1 MAIGTDYYREKIY
14 KSLKNTNTRKLQRIC
29 RLFNI
34 NYKNKSDED
43 MRNAIADKVMKQDTT
58 GRVVFKLVIDIMR

>member
-14 KSLKNTNTRKLQRIC
+14 ESLKNTNTRKLQKIC
-29 RLFNI
+29 RLLNI

-43 MRNAIADKVMKQDTT
+43 MRNAIADKVMKQDAT
-58 GRVVFKLVIDIMR
+58 GRVVFKLIIDIMR